1 MLDELTSYQSF
12 SLAFLISGSLG
23 FVKLFQICL
32 MEYRERL
39 LGATD
44 RWMIILS
51 AGTVIV
57 WLAVLVCLII
67 SCV

>member
-12 SLAFLISGSLG
+12 S
-23 FVKLFQICL
+23 
-32 MEYRERL
+32 
-39 LGATD
+39 TD

>member
-44 RWMIILS
+44 RWMIL
-51 AGTVIV
+51 T
-57 WLAVLVCLII
+57 WQP
-67 SCV
+67 

>member
-1 MLDELTSYQSF
+1 
-12 SLAFLISGSLG
+12 LG

>member
-1 MLDELTSYQSF
+1 
-12 SLAFLISGSLG
+12 
-23 FVKLFQICL
+23 
-32 MEYRERL
+32 
-39 LGATD
+39 
-44 RWMIILS
+44 MIILS